1 MPAPGMAYDGVGGVG
16 LVKAVGGGIL
26 PSVDVRDSRWVNLDS
41 SERELEQ
48 RAAQRTTT
56 DLRKYTM
63 RGSEIEEAEQVLLAT
78 GGHREQPVGQT
89 TPIGTSSMAEPG
101 KAGVRVSTMTRLGG
115 RNGTGGATMTRLGGR
130 GGAGS
135 ATMTGLI
142 DGGASGA
149 MCEQLRQCRARVRQ
163 VRSQQQH
170 SVGPSHSGA
179 RLQRSDTSC
188 HCRCRPRQGRIL
200 LHCCHVFTQVGRN
213 N

>member
-26 PSVDVRDSRWVNLDS
+26 PSVDVRYSRWVNFDP

-56 DLRKYTM
+56 DLRKCTV
-63 RGSEIEEAEQVLLAT
+63 RGGEVEEAKQVLLAT
-78 GGHREQPVGQT
+78 GGYREQPVGQT
-89 TPIGTSSMAEPG
+89 TPIGTSSVAEPD
-101 KAGVRVSTMTRLGG
+101 KVGVRVSTMTRLGG
-115 RNGTGGATMTRLGGR
+115 RGGAR
-130 GGAGS
+130 S

-170 SVGPSHSGA
+170 GVGPSHSGGC
-179 RLQRSDTSC
+179 LQRSDTSR
-188 HCRCRPRQGRIL
+188 HCRCRP
-200 LHCCHVFTQVGRN
+200 
-213 N
+213 